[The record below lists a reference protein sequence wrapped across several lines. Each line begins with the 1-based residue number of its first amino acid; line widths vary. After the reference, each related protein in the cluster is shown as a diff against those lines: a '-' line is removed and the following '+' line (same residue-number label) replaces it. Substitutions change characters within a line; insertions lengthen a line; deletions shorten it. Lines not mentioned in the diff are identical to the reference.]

1 MTRRIMSFY
10 DYVEVDPI
18 EDLRCRVAELETI
31 VNELEEQHK
40 RDLIRVRELEEQHML
55 RVRELEERHTQEM
68 LNMEARLLS
77 LERAFK
83 GQAPAAVG
91 PDENRGQAVATQKP
105 AATPKTKLTLVLP
118 DKTPVGDFSDTYTLS
133 FKSLHK
139 DTTRF
144 AALSDFKCIYV
155 PNILIKDQPSHI
167 TVRLGSSGKYRFK
180 MLNQAKGDDFYCGE
194 APWKNVYM
202 PQKYRKYN
210 EVFLTIL

>member
-1 MTRRIMSFY
+1 MSSY
-10 DYVEVDPI
+10 DYVDVDPI

-77 LERAFK
+77 LERALK
-83 GQAPAAVG
+83 GQATAVG
-91 PDENRGQAVATQKP
+91 ADKSGQAAE
-105 AATPKTKLTLVLP
+105 PKAP
-118 DKTPVGDFSDTYTLS
+118 DDEFSDTYTLS

-144 AALSDFKCIYV
+144 AATTALSDFKCIYV

-180 MLNQAKGDDFYCGE
+180 MLNQAKGADFYSGE
-194 APWKNVYM
+194 APWKNVHM
-202 PQKYRKYN
+202 PQKYRKYE